1 LPPEASGRSR
11 STTQEARKMA
21 QSIREVMT
29 PDPKT
34 VQARD
39 SVVDAA
45 RVMRDE
51 DIGAGIVLEEGQVA
65 GILTDRDIAVR
76 AVAEGRDPEKT
87 TVGEIC
93 SRDIDALSPDQT
105 VEEAIEL
112 VRDRDVRRVPVVDE
126 DGQPAGIVSLGDLA
140 IERDTDSALA
150 EISSAPPNR

>member
-1 LPPEASGRSR
+1 
-11 STTQEARKMA
+11 MA

-29 PDPKT
+29 PDPTT

-51 DIGAGIVLEEGQVA
+51 HVGAAIVLEEGQVA

-93 SRDIDALSPDQT
+93 SRDIVALAPDQT
-105 VEEAIEL
+105 VEEAIEV

-126 DGQPAGIVSLGDLA
+126 DGQQVGIVSLGDLA
-140 IERDTDSALA
+140 IERDPDSALA
-150 EISSAPPNR
+150 EISAAPPNR